1 MKQQKKSDEVKLIN
15 KILEFENKLA
25 EIIENGSRREDQKK
39 AIEKLAFLDS
49 LLDDYC
55 QPLNKS

>member
-1 MKQQKKSDEVKLIN
+1 MKRQKKSDEVKLIN

-25 EIIENGSRREDQKK
+25 EIIENGSRQDQKK

>member
-1 MKQQKKSDEVKLIN
+1 MKRQKKSDEVKLIN

-25 EIIENGSRREDQKK
+25 EIIENGSRLDQKK
-39 AIEKLAFLDS
+39 AIDKLAFLDS

>member
-25 EIIENGSRREDQKK
+25 EIIANGSRRDQKK
-39 AIEKLAFLDS
+39 AIDKLAFLDS

>member
-25 EIIENGSRREDQKK
+25 EIIENGSRLDQKK
-39 AIEKLAFLDS
+39 AIDKLAFLDS

>member
-1 MKQQKKSDEVKLIN
+1 MKLIN

-25 EIIENGSRREDQKK
+25 EIIENGSRQDQKK

-49 LLDDYC
+49 LLDYC
-55 QPLNKS
+55 TAVE

>member
-25 EIIENGSRREDQKK
+25 EIIENGSRQSQKK
-39 AIEKLAFLDS
+39 AIDKLAFLDS